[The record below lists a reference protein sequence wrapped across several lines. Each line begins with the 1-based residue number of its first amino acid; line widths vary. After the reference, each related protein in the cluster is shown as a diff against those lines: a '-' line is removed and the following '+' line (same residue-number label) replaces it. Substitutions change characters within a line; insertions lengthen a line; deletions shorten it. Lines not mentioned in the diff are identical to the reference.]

1 MESGAALLILTHGAG
16 CLGPRSVELQT
27 SAVGPLSG
35 NVGTCWATK
44 ANPCAFMSV
53 VENGRGELEK
63 IFGVMVKPRWL
74 FPCGKMPEN
83 LQRDAGPWRWRHI
96 VEDARARDHL

>member
-1 MESGAALLILTHGAG
+1 MPGAAQRRDM
-16 CLGPRSVELQT
+16 LGHKSESVRVL
-27 SAVGPLSG
+27 
-35 NVGTCWATK
+35 
-44 ANPCAFMSV
+44 SV

-63 IFGVMVKPRWL
+63 VFGMSAKPRPI

-96 VEDARARDHL
+96 SSRMPGRGTISDDCQQFG